1 MTRTESRRPPAPPRE
16 FRVARALVVL
26 IALCV
31 PLFVAGTWF
40 MAGSEGWAWTTL
52 TMALMT
58 AAAVAGLAD
67 AVTSRVELRD
77 DRLVVVRNLRRREFA
92 RADVQ
97 SATWAAGSGA
107 SVRLRDGRDVVMP
120 DVGGGAQ
127 GLANSLRAWLGAGA
141 APTGK
146 RR

>member
-1 MTRTESRRPPAPPRE
+1 MTRTDSRPRPAPPRE
-16 FRVARALVVL
+16 FRTRRAFVVV

-52 TMALMT
+52 TMALMS
-58 AAAVAGLAD
+58 AAAGAALAD
-67 AVTSRVELRD
+67 AATSRVELRD

-97 SATWAAGSGA
+97 SATWAAGCGA
-107 SVRLRDGRDVVMP
+107 SIRLRDGGDVVLP
-120 DVGGGAQ
+120 DVAGGAQ
-127 GLANSLRAWLGAGA
+127 GLANSLRAWLNAAGR
-141 APTGK
+141 PGGSK
-146 RR
+146 R